1 MLSSRTER
9 YRSHGR
15 TAYGGVSVTRTAGG
29 GAQRWVER
37 FARGLLTL
45 AQQYGATLAGGDTA
59 KSPHGVLADIV
70 VIGTVPRGE
79 AVRRAGRG
87 LVTAYMSAA
96 NWADLLLHWPECG
109 KSLGHAQAAGLS
121 WAFPSPTAD

>member
-29 GAQRWVER
+29 GAPEMGRAVCSW
-37 FARGLLTL
+37 L
-45 AQQYGATLAGGDTA
+45 ADFGATVWSTLAGGDTA

-70 VIGTVPRGE
+70 VIGRCREVRPLGVRG
-79 AVRRAGRG
+79 
-87 LVTAYMSAA
+87 AA
-96 NWADLLLHWPECG
+96 W
-109 KSLGHAQAAGLS
+109 
-121 WAFPSPTAD
+121 